1 MRKKSDL
8 RVRCRAKR
16 SVIRGVRRSYGGYRE
31 GPVFRAGMRLAWV
44 FELVGVESFSSWIS
58 FWFPLTTLKG
68 VPARNEALLNLQR
81 SVFDRLSSRDATG
94 RPRLLDQLGDLL
106 RPGFLDLWLSPFCRK
121 SRTDPR
127 ISAGNGSTYP
137 NM

>member
-1 MRKKSDL
+1 MVATEKALFSVPGCDSLSLSLSVWRELFLVDFLLVSLDRFKRGTRKK
-8 RVRCRAKR
+8 RGPAEPPAKCF
-16 SVIRGVRRSYGGYRE
+16 Y
-31 GPVFRAGMRLAWV
+31 
-44 FELVGVESFSSWIS
+44 
-58 FWFPLTTLKG
+58 
-68 VPARNEALLNLQR
+68 
-81 SVFDRLSSRDATG
+81 ATG

-106 RPGFLDLWLSPFCRK
+106 RPGFLDLWLPPFCRK